1 MSENLILKTL
11 KIRPFLYLI
20 ISEFFSQFSMNLF
33 NFVLLIIVFAISKSN
48 TAVSGVVIA
57 FTFPAIFFGVL
68 AGVLV
73 DRWNKKTVLFL
84 SNIIRALLVLVLIFW
99 SSSC

>member
-57 FTFPAIFFGVL
+57 FTFPAIFFGE
-68 AGVLV
+68 
-73 DRWNKKTVLFL
+73 RW
-84 SNIIRALLVLVLIFW
+84 SRW
-99 SSSC
+99 R